1 MINPKENKHFLFSCF
16 FFFALRFGLFV
27 CFVCLSCFLA
37 HEKSIP
43 EVTYCTLKCTFI
55 VTEESLFLMTVYI
68 YVHFKSMHEH
78 VDIYLYIFINV
89 FVCRLACVQL

>member
-1 MINPKENKHFLFSCF
+1 MINPKENKHFVFFSFLCV
-16 FFFALRFGLFV
+16 LVCLFV
-27 CFVCLSCFLA
+27 LFVCLSCFLA